1 MNKRTCSTSKNNTK
15 ISHYIN
21 QLEGKLKTTFCNLL
35 HFCTILKHK
44 HCFLMGLGILLQYST
59 STQLNQHATFTEIN
73 PRATVRVYL

>member
-35 HFCTILKHK
+35 HFCTILKHTL
-44 HCFLMGLGILLQYST
+44 FLDGACILLQYST